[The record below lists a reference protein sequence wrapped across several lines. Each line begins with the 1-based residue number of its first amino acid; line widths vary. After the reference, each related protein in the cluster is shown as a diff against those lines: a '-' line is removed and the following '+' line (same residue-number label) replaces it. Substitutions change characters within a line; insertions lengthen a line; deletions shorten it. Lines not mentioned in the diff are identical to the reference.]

1 MRYVLPL
8 ALATT
13 LAVVGAA
20 LRIDPADPQVANACS
35 IAPTTIESA
44 SDHATLIVLADV
56 VEVGGAANEQPP
68 LPSATPTNTYAPPP
82 TLTPEVSPTRTP
94 RGTSSGTPTT
104 TPSPHPT
111 HTPMPP
117 PDLTGMR
124 ATLSVISSYDG
135 DAPSTLTVDAAQ
147 RAAYE
152 RELRVREAQ
161 FPPTSICGPIPP
173 NLYAVG
179 QRYLVFVHVS
189 DAATGSVMAIPV
201 TNGRVSGNFS
211 LRGETYNRYFRGLP
225 VEFTD
230 EGAWAILR
238 AETIPLATYVR
249 AVLGRR
255 GATIAP
261 PNTGTAGLR

>member
-1 MRYVLPL
+1 MRYVLPV

-13 LAVVGAA
+13 LAIVVAA
-20 LRIDPADPQVANACS
+20 LRIDPADQRRASACS

-44 SDHATLIVLADV
+44 SEQATIIVLADV
-56 VEVGGAANEQPP
+56 VSVGGAANEQPP
-68 LPSATPTNTYAPPP
+68 LPSATATNTYAPPP

-94 RGTSSGTPTT
+94 RGTRSDTPTA
-104 TPSPHPT
+104 TPSPYPT
-111 HTPMPP
+111 LTPLPP

-124 ATLSVISSYDG
+124 ATLSVMSSYAG
-135 DAPSTLTVDAAQ
+135 DAPPTLTVDAAQ
-147 RAAYE
+147 RAEYE

-161 FPPTSICGPIPP
+161 LPRTSICGPIPP
-173 NLYAVG
+173 NPYVVG
-179 QRYLVFVHVS
+179 QRYLVFVHTS
-189 DAATGSVMAIPV
+189 DTATVSVMAIPV
-201 TNGRVSGNFS
+201 NDGRVSGNFS

-230 EGAWAILR
+230 GGAWANLR
-238 AETIPLATYVR
+238 AETVPLTTYIR
-249 AVLGRR
+249 AVLGLR